1 MLELKKKYN
10 ELLSRYN
17 KGLAMMAE
25 VKDNKEKENEY
36 LELLKNIQLEMNNVL
51 MNIGEYSD
59 EETVN
64 GFILEVIEDA
74 IDIEKR
80 KKEKNELIVSYEVNN
95 EEITLT
101 PQIVQ
106 DYLVGTSAKITIP
119 EFKLFAE
126 LCKARK
132 LNPFL
137 KEAYCIKYSNNL
149 PATIVVGK
157 DAVLKRAVLNPNYN
171 GIKSGI
177 IVSDSN
183 GNITERKGTFKLS
196 RETLVGGWAEVFR
209 KDWQNSVYCSVSLEE
224 VIQKK
229 SNGQPNSNW
238 EKQPATMIEK
248 VAKVRA
254 LREAFVEDL
263 GGMYEAEEMNIEL
276 SNNMNY
282 VEQSRE
288 VQDVL

>member
-1 MLELKKKYN
+1 MLELKKRYN
-10 ELLSRYN
+10 DLLANYQKGADLLS
-17 KGLAMMAE
+17 
-25 VKDNKEKENEY
+25 KDPENQDIISK
-36 LELLKNIQLEMNNVL
+36 LQDVQLKMNECL
-51 MNIGEYSD
+51 MKIGEYTVD
-59 EETVN
+59 ETEN
-64 GFILEVIEDA
+64 GFVLEEKEDV
-74 IDIEKR
+74 IDIEK
-80 KKEKNELIVSYEVNN
+80 KKNKKNELIVSYEVNN

-119 EFKLFAE
+119 EFKLFSE

-177 IVSDSN
+177 IVLDSN
-183 GNITERKGTFKLS
+183 GNIIERKGTFKLS
-196 RETLVGGWAEVFR
+196 HETLVGGWAEVFR

>member
-10 ELLSRYN
+10 ELLQRYN
-17 KGLAMMAE
+17 TGVLKMAE
-25 VKDNKEKENEY
+25 VKDDKEKEKEY
-36 LELLKNIQLEMNNVL
+36 LELLKKIQLEMNDVL
-51 MNIGEYSD
+51 MKIGEYSE
-59 EETVN
+59 EETLN
-64 GFILEVIEDA
+64 GFKIP
-74 IDIEKR
+74 
-80 KKEKNELIVSYEVNN
+80 KKVTTKPETKKEEKNELVVSYEVNN

-106 DYLVGTSAKITIP
+106 DYLVGKDAKITIP

-177 IVSDSN
+177 IVSDEN
-183 GNITERKGTFKLS
+183 GNITERKGTFKLPN
-196 RETLVGGWAEVFR
+196 EKLVGGWAEVFR
-209 KDWQNSVYCSVSLEE
+209 KDWENSVYCSVSLEE
-224 VIQKK
+224 SMQRK

-263 GGMYEAEEMNIEL
+263 GGMYEAEEMNVDL
-276 SNNMNY
+276 SNTMNY
-282 VEQSRE
+282 EVQPRE
-288 VQDVL
+288 VEDVL

>member
-10 ELLSRYN
+10 ELLQRYN
-17 KGLAMMAE
+17 TGVSKMAE
-25 VKDNKEKENEY
+25 VKDDKEKEKEY
-36 LELLKNIQLEMNNVL
+36 LELLKKIQLEMNDIL
-51 MNIGEYSD
+51 MKIGEYSE
-59 EETVN
+59 EETLN
-64 GFILEVIEDA
+64 GFKIP
-74 IDIEKR
+74 
-80 KKEKNELIVSYEVNN
+80 KKETTKSETKKEEKNELIVSYEVNN

-106 DYLVGTSAKITIP
+106 DYLVGKDAKITIP

-177 IVSDSN
+177 IVLEEN
-183 GNITERKGTFKLS
+183 GNITERKGTFKLPN
-196 RETLVGGWAEVFR
+196 EKLVGGWAEVFR
-209 KDWQNSVYCSVSLEE
+209 KDWENSVYCSVSLDESM
-224 VIQKK
+224 QRK

-263 GGMYEAEEMNIEL
+263 SGMYEAEEMNVEL
-276 SNNMNY
+276 SNTMNY
-282 VEQSRE
+282 EVQPRE
-288 VQDVL
+288 VEDVL

>member
-10 ELLSRYN
+10 ELLQRYN
-17 KGLAMMAE
+17 TGVSKMAE
-25 VKDNKEKENEY
+25 VKDDKEKEKEY
-36 LELLKNIQLEMNNVL
+36 LELLKKIQLEMNDIL
-51 MNIGEYSD
+51 MKIGEYSE
-59 EETVN
+59 EETLN
-64 GFILEVIEDA
+64 GFKIP
-74 IDIEKR
+74 
-80 KKEKNELIVSYEVNN
+80 KKVTTKPETKKEEKNELIVSYEVNN

-106 DYLVGTSAKITIP
+106 DYLVGKDAKITIP

-177 IVSDSN
+177 IVLEEN
-183 GNITERKGTFKLS
+183 GNITERKGTFKLPN
-196 RETLVGGWAEVFR
+196 EKLVGGWAEVFR
-209 KDWQNSVYCSVSLEE
+209 KDWENSVYCSVSLEE
-224 VIQKK
+224 SMQRK

-263 GGMYEAEEMNIEL
+263 GGMYEVEEMNVDL
-276 SNNMNY
+276 SNTMNY
-282 VEQSRE
+282 EEQPRE
-288 VQDVL
+288 VEDVL

>member
-10 ELLSRYN
+10 ELLQRYN
-17 KGLAMMAE
+17 TGVSKMAE
-25 VKDNKEKENEY
+25 VKDDKEKEKEY
-36 LELLKNIQLEMNNVL
+36 LELLKKIQLEMNDIL
-51 MNIGEYSD
+51 MKIGEYTE
-59 EETVN
+59 EETLN
-64 GFILEVIEDA
+64 GFKIP
-74 IDIEKR
+74 
-80 KKEKNELIVSYEVNN
+80 KKVTTKPETKKEEKNELVVSYEVNN

-106 DYLVGTSAKITIP
+106 DYLVGKDAKITIP

-177 IVSDSN
+177 IVSDEN
-183 GNITERKGTFKLS
+183 GNITERKGTFKLPN
-196 RETLVGGWAEVFR
+196 EKLVGGWAEVFR
-209 KDWQNSVYCSVSLEE
+209 KDWENSVYCSVSLDESM
-224 VIQKK
+224 QRK

-263 GGMYEAEEMNIEL
+263 GGMYEAEEMNVDL
-276 SNNMNY
+276 SNAVNY
-282 VEQSRE
+282 EVQPRE
-288 VQDVL
+288 VEDVL